1 MKNNANVK
9 ERKSLKEVV
18 VENKG
23 KIIAG
28 VSIAAASAVGIVL
41 VKNNK
46 DIMKLLDRIIK
57 VQSAVTTVSS
67 INTMVND
74 ALYEKV
80 EVTENIIVNSGIIEQ
95 ARATIIRKRDNLIS
109 KLNCLENM
117 QQLTDDVVNKIAE
130 LKGGISGFDKML
142 DQCDELE
149 YLYKAREVAENLLED

>member
-1 MKNNANVK
+1 MKNNENAK
-9 ERKSLKEVV
+9 ERKSFKEVV

-46 DIMKLLDRIIK
+46 DMMKLLDRTVK
-57 VQSAVTTVSS
+57 VQSAVTTVSEA
-67 INTMVND
+67 NTIAND
-74 ALYEKV
+74 MLWEKV
-80 EVTENIIVNSGIIEQ
+80 NVTENIIVNSGIIEQ

>member
-1 MKNNANVK
+1 MKNNENVK
-9 ERKSLKEVV
+9 ERKSFKEVV

-28 VSIAAASAVGIVL
+28 VSIVTASAVGIVL

-46 DIMKLLDRIIK
+46 DMMKLLDRTVK
-57 VQSAVTTVSS
+57 VQSAVTTVSEV
-67 INTMVND
+67 NTIAND
-74 ALYEKV
+74 MLWEKV
-80 EVTENIIVNSGIIEQ
+80 NVTENIIVNSGIIEQ

-149 YLYKAREVAENLLED
+149 YLYKAREVAENLLGD

>member
-1 MKNNANVK
+1 MKNNENAK
-9 ERKSLKEVV
+9 ERKSFKEVV

-28 VSIAAASAVGIVL
+28 VSIVTASAVGIVL

-46 DIMKLLDRIIK
+46 DIMKLLDRTVK
-57 VQSAVTTVSS
+57 VQSAVATVSEV
-67 INTMVND
+67 NTIAND
-74 ALYEKV
+74 MLWEKV
-80 EVTENIIVNSGIIEQ
+80 NVTENIIVNSGIIEQ

>member
-1 MKNNANVK
+1 MKNNENVK
-9 ERKSLKEVV
+9 ERKSFKEVV

-28 VSIAAASAVGIVL
+28 VSIVTASAVGIVL

-46 DIMKLLDRIIK
+46 DMMKLLDRTVK
-57 VQSAVTTVSS
+57 VQSAVATVSEV
-67 INTMVND
+67 NTIAND
-74 ALYEKV
+74 MLWEKV
-80 EVTENIIVNSGIIEQ
+80 NVTENIIVNSGIIEQ

>member
-1 MKNNANVK
+1 M
-9 ERKSLKEVV
+9 
-18 VENKG
+18 
-23 KIIAG
+23 
-28 VSIAAASAVGIVL
+28 

-46 DIMKLLDRIIK
+46 DMMKLLDRTVK
-57 VQSAVTTVSS
+57 VQSAVATVSEV
-67 INTMVND
+67 NTIAND
-74 ALYEKV
+74 MLWEKV
-80 EVTENIIVNSGIIEQ
+80 NVTENIIVNSGIIEQ

>member
-1 MKNNANVK
+1 MKNNENAK
-9 ERKSLKEVV
+9 ERKSFKEVV

-28 VSIAAASAVGIVL
+28 VSIVTASAVGIVL

-46 DIMKLLDRIIK
+46 DMMKLLDRTVK
-57 VQSAVTTVSS
+57 VQSAVTTVSEV
-67 INTMVND
+67 NTIAND
-74 ALYEKV
+74 MLWEKV
-80 EVTENIIVNSGIIEQ
+80 NVTENIIVNSGIIEQ

>member
-1 MKNNANVK
+1 MKNNENVK

-28 VSIAAASAVGIVL
+28 VSIVAASAVGIVL

-46 DIMKLLDRIIK
+46 DMMKLLDRTVK
-57 VQSAVTTVSS
+57 VQSAVATVSEV
-67 INTMVND
+67 NTIAND
-74 ALYEKV
+74 MLWEKV
-80 EVTENIIVNSGIIEQ
+80 NVTENIIVNSGIIEQ

>member
-1 MKNNANVK
+1 MKNNENAK
-9 ERKSLKEVV
+9 ERKSFKEVV

-28 VSIAAASAVGIVL
+28 VSIVTASAVGIVL

-46 DIMKLLDRIIK
+46 DIMKLLDRTVK
-57 VQSAVTTVSS
+57 VQSAVATVSEV
-67 INTMVND
+67 NTIANDMLWEIVN
-74 ALYEKV
+74 
-80 EVTENIIVNSGIIEQ
+80 VTENIIVNSGIIEQ

>member
-1 MKNNANVK
+1 MKNNENVK
-9 ERKSLKEVV
+9 ERKSFKEVV

-46 DIMKLLDRIIK
+46 DMMKLLDRTVK
-57 VQSAVTTVSS
+57 VQSAVTTVSEA
-67 INTMVND
+67 NTIAND
-74 ALYEKV
+74 MLWEKV
-80 EVTENIIVNSGIIEQ
+80 NVTENIIVNSGIIEQ

>member
-1 MKNNANVK
+1 MKNNENVK
-9 ERKSLKEVV
+9 ERKSFKEVV

-28 VSIAAASAVGIVL
+28 VSIVTASAVGIVL

-46 DIMKLLDRIIK
+46 DMMKLLDRTVK
-57 VQSAVTTVSS
+57 VQSAVTTVSEV
-67 INTMVND
+67 NTIAND
-74 ALYEKV
+74 MLWEKV
-80 EVTENIIVNSGIIEQ
+80 NVTENIIVNSGIIEQ

>member
-1 MKNNANVK
+1 M
-9 ERKSLKEVV
+9 
-18 VENKG
+18 
-23 KIIAG
+23 
-28 VSIAAASAVGIVL
+28 
-41 VKNNK
+41 
-46 DIMKLLDRIIK
+46 MKLLDRTVK
-57 VQSAVTTVSS
+57 VQSAVTTVSEA
-67 INTMVND
+67 NTIAND
-74 ALYEKV
+74 MLWEKV
-80 EVTENIIVNSGIIEQ
+80 NVTENIIVNSGIIEQ